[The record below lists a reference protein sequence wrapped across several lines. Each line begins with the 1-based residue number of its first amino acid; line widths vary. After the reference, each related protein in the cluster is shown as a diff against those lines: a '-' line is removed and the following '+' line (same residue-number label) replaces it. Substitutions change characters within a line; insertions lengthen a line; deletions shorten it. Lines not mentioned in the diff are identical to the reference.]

1 MPAGAYITIP
11 IYALHRHPDV
21 WPDPERFDPERFNP
35 NRTEPRHSYCYIP
48 FAAGPRT
55 CIGAGMAML
64 EIQLVI
70 ANLLPRFRMDVAPGA
85 RIEPAAK
92 VTLTPKFGMPM
103 TVTPR
108 SDAGC

>member
-1 MPAGAYITIP
+1 
-11 IYALHRHPDV
+11 
-21 WPDPERFDPERFNP
+21 
-35 NRTEPRHSYCYIP
+35 
-48 FAAGPRT
+48 
-55 CIGAGMAML
+55 
-64 EIQLVI
+64 
-70 ANLLPRFRMDVAPGA
+70 MDVAPGA